1 MYSCRQEVA
10 EACSRAGGG
19 SSRSDEGQPAHSAQ
33 ELGAGGRRHGHAGQ
47 AGKQL
52 SLYTELRRGI
62 ESTCVAAGGRAQRLA
77 AAQVVAAADLTKDS
91 PRTVPK
97 NSVLVVGG
105 TGTLGR
111 QANSCHYSQ
120 S

>member
-1 MYSCRQEVA
+1 M
-10 EACSRAGGG
+10 
-19 SSRSDEGQPAHSAQ
+19 
-33 ELGAGGRRHGHAGQ
+33 
-47 AGKQL
+47 
-52 SLYTELRRGI
+52 
-62 ESTCVAAGGRAQRLA
+62 VAAVELTDPGFLVFVLPLIRGKSLNTRLLAVSLEMWSFHAAGRRAQRLGA
-77 AAQVVAAADLTKDS
+77 TRVVAAAELTKDS

-111 QANSCHYSQ
+111 QVVRRALDEGYEVGPGITTRQCAPCQGVRCSRSI